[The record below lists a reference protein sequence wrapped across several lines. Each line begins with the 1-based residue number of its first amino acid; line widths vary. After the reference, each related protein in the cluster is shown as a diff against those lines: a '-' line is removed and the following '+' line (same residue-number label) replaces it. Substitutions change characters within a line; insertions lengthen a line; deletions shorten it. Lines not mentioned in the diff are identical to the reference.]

1 MKANV
6 IGNGAVVIALCAA
19 ITLPMIIWHRADDE
33 ARVRDE
39 ALGKQKEAIEALTVA
54 NTRRKQELAAGNAD
68 ALTDEQMRELLRL
81 RAEAGALR
89 RETSHPARSATGGDA
104 PQTESAARRK
114 LTPEEQAERAREL
127 SSELL
132 EAAKN
137 IMAALP
143 EAERHYRARAQ
154 PDLMLSFNGLR
165 EYFPI
170 VNGKRMP
177 GLYTFNF
184 IRAGGPGP
192 GDNLVLLETGSHE
205 TADGK
210 VARTFAFTDGHAEE
224 VVAPERENADAF
236 FLAWT
241 RENWGTAGDPPSE

>member
-19 ITLPMIIWHRADDE
+19 ITLPMVIWHRADDE

-54 NTRRKQELAAGNAD
+54 NAKRKQELAAGDAN

-89 RETSHPARSATGGDA
+89 RETSHPARLATGGDA
-104 PQTESAARRK
+104 SQAESAARRK

-127 SSELL
+127 SADLL
-132 EAAKN
+132 DAAKR
-137 IMAALP
+137 IVAALP
-143 EAERHYRARAQ
+143 EADRRFREKQ
-154 PDLMLSFNGLR
+154 GTGPPPDFPDLRN
-165 EYFPI
+165 YFPT

-184 IRAGGPGP
+184 IRMGGPKP
-192 GDNLVLLETGSHE
+192 GDNLILTEGGHE

-210 VARTFAFTDGHAEE
+210 IARTFAFADGHAEE
-224 VVAPERENADAF
+224 VVAPDRENVDDYF
-236 FLAWT
+236 TAWVK
-241 RENWGTAGDPPSE
+241 ENWGTAEGSPGQ